1 MAQNFKMNIHRR
13 IDKLTIHL
21 TGDFDGSSAWEL
33 INAIRENLND
43 LKFIQIDTGELKMV
57 YPFGRE
63 VFRNNLFN
71 AKNTRIRMQFSGPNA
86 LQISPPNPN

>member
-1 MAQNFKMNIHRR
+1 MNIHRR
-13 IDKLTIHL
+13 IDKLTIRL
-21 TGDFDGSSAWEL
+21 VGDFDGSSAWEL
-33 INAIRENLND
+33 INTIRENLNN

-71 AKNTRIRMQFSGPNA
+71 AKNKRIRMQFSGPNA
-86 LQISPPNPN
+86 RQIAPPHPN